1 MSPHASRSSKMS
13 RVSLIIGSTSDREI
27 GDKAE
32 AVLKEFGVNY
42 DYQVYSAHRNPKALQ
57 EYIEASDA
65 SVYIAIAGL
74 SAALPGF
81 IAAHTLKPVIGV
93 PKDAKLG
100 GIDSLLSIAQMP
112 PGVPVACVG
121 VDNSRNGAL
130 LAIEILALSDEGLRE
145 KLVEYRRKRA
155 ART

>member
-1 MSPHASRSSKMS
+1 MS
-13 RVSLIIGSTSDREI
+13 RVALIIGSTSDKEI

-32 AVLKEFGVNY
+32 AILKEFGVDY

-57 EYIEASDA
+57 EYIDASDA
-65 SVYIAIAGL
+65 SVYIAVAGL

-112 PGVPVACVG
+112 PGVPVATVG

-130 LAIEILALSDEGLRE
+130 LAIQILALSDEGLE
-145 KLVEYRRKRA
+145 KKLVEYRRKRA

>member
-1 MSPHASRSSKMS
+1 MS

-32 AVLKEFGVNY
+32 AVLKEFGVDY
-42 DYQVYSAHRNPKALQ
+42 DYQVYSAHRSPKDLR

-65 SVYIAIAGL
+65 SVYIAVAGL

-121 VDNSRNGAL
+121 IDNSRNGAL
-130 LAIEILALSDEGLRE
+130 LAIEILALTDDGLRE

>member
-1 MSPHASRSSKMS
+1 MS
-13 RVSLIIGSTSDREI
+13 RVALILGSTSDKEI

-32 AVLKEFGVNY
+32 AILKEFGVDY
-42 DYQVYSAHRNPKALQ
+42 DYQVYSAHRNPEALQ
-57 EYIEASDA
+57 GYIAASDA
-65 SVYIAIAGL
+65 SVYIAVAGL

-81 IAAHTLKPVIGV
+81 IAAHSLKPVIGV

-100 GIDSLLSIAQMP
+100 GIDALLSIAQMP
-112 PGVPVACVG
+112 PGVPVATVG
-121 VDNSRNGAL
+121 IDNSRNGAL

>member
-1 MSPHASRSSKMS
+1 MS
-13 RVSLIIGSTSDREI
+13 RVSLIIGSTSDQEI

-32 AVLKEFGVNY
+32 AILEEFGVDY

-57 EYIEASDA
+57 EYIVASDA
-65 SVYIAIAGL
+65 SIYIAVAGL

-112 PGVPVACVG
+112 PGVPVATVG
-121 VDNSRNGAL
+121 IDNSRNGAL

>member
-1 MSPHASRSSKMS
+1 MS

-93 PKDAKLG
+93 PKDTKLG

>member
-1 MSPHASRSSKMS
+1 MS

-32 AVLKEFGVNY
+32 AILKEFGVDY

-65 SVYIAIAGL
+65 SVYIAVAGL

-121 VDNSRNGAL
+121 IDNSRNGAL
-130 LAIEILALSDEGLRE
+130 LAIEILALSDEGLRT
-145 KLVEYRRKRA
+145 KLIEYRRKRA

>member
-1 MSPHASRSSKMS
+1 MS

-32 AVLKEFGVNY
+32 AVLKEFGVDY

-65 SVYIAIAGL
+65 SIYIAVAGL

-121 VDNSRNGAL
+121 IDNSRNGAL

-145 KLVEYRRKRA
+145 QLVEYRRKRA

>member
-1 MSPHASRSSKMS
+1 MSK
-13 RVSLIIGSTSDREI
+13 VSLIIGSTSDREI

-32 AVLKEFGVNY
+32 AVLKEFGVDY

-121 VDNSRNGAL
+121 IDNSRNGAL

>member
-1 MSPHASRSSKMS
+1 MS

-32 AVLKEFGVNY
+32 AILKEFGVDY

-65 SVYIAIAGL
+65 SVYIAVAGL

-93 PKDAKLG
+93 PKNAKLG

-121 VDNSRNGAL
+121 IDNSRNGAL

>member
-1 MSPHASRSSKMS
+1 MS

-32 AVLKEFGVNY
+32 AILKEFGVDY

-57 EYIEASDA
+57 GYIEASDA

-130 LAIEILALSDEGLRE
+130 LAIEILALSDDGLRT

>member
-1 MSPHASRSSKMS
+1 MS

-32 AVLKEFGVNY
+32 AILKEFGVEY

-130 LAIEILALSDEGLRE
+130 LAIEILALSDEGLSE

>member
-1 MSPHASRSSKMS
+1 MS

-32 AVLKEFGVNY
+32 AILKEFGVDY

-65 SVYIAIAGL
+65 SIYIAVAGL

-121 VDNSRNGAL
+121 IDNSRNGAL

-145 KLVEYRRKRA
+145 KLVEYRLKRA

>member
-1 MSPHASRSSKMS
+1 MS

-32 AVLKEFGVNY
+32 AVLKEFGVDY
-42 DYQVYSAHRNPKALQ
+42 DYQVYSAHRSPKALQ

-93 PKDAKLG
+93 PKDAKLR

-130 LAIEILALSDEGLRE
+130 LAIEILALSDEGLSE

>member
-1 MSPHASRSSKMS
+1 MS

-32 AVLKEFGVNY
+32 TVLKDFGVDY
-42 DYQVYSAHRNPKALQ
+42 DYHVYSAHRNPKELQ
-57 EYIEASDA
+57 EYIEVSDA
-65 SVYIAIAGL
+65 SVYIAVAGL

-112 PGVPVACVG
+112 SGVPVACVG

-130 LAIEILALSDEGLRE
+130 LAVEILALSDEGLKE
-145 KLVEYRRKRA
+145 KLVEYRQKRA

>member
-1 MSPHASRSSKMS
+1 MS

-32 AVLKEFGVNY
+32 AILKEFGVDY

-57 EYIEASDA
+57 EYIKESDA

-81 IAAHTLKPVIGV
+81 IAAHTLKPVVGV

-121 VDNSRNGAL
+121 IDNSRNGAL

-145 KLVEYRRKRA
+145 KLVEYRLKRA

>member
-1 MSPHASRSSKMS
+1 MS

-32 AVLKEFGVNY
+32 AVLKEFGVDY
-42 DYQVYSAHRNPKALQ
+42 DYPVYSAHRNPKALQ

-65 SVYIAIAGL
+65 SIYIAVAGL

-93 PKDAKLG
+93 PKNAKLG

-121 VDNSRNGAL
+121 IDNSRNGAL

-145 KLVEYRRKRA
+145 KLVEYRLKRA

>member
-1 MSPHASRSSKMS
+1 MS

-32 AVLKEFGVNY
+32 AILKEFGVEY

-65 SVYIAIAGL
+65 TVYIAIAGL

-130 LAIEILALSDEGLRE
+130 LAIEILALSDEGLSE

>member
-1 MSPHASRSSKMS
+1 MS

-32 AVLKEFGVNY
+32 AILKEFGVDY

-65 SVYIAIAGL
+65 SVYIAVAGL

-121 VDNSRNGAL
+121 IDNSRNGAL

>member
-1 MSPHASRSSKMS
+1 MS
-13 RVSLIIGSTSDREI
+13 RVSLIIGSTSDQEI

-32 AVLKEFGVNY
+32 AILKEFGVDY
-42 DYQVYSAHRNPKALQ
+42 DYQVYSAHRSPKALQ

-65 SVYIAIAGL
+65 SVYIAVAGL

-121 VDNSRNGAL
+121 IDNSRNGAL

>member
-1 MSPHASRSSKMS
+1 MS
-13 RVSLIIGSTSDREI
+13 RVALIIGSTSDREI

-32 AVLKEFGVNY
+32 AILEEFGIDY

-57 EYIEASDA
+57 GYIEASDA

-100 GIDSLLSIAQMP
+100 GIDSLLSITQMP

-121 VDNSRNGAL
+121 IDNSRNGAL

-145 KLVEYRRKRA
+145 KLAEYRRKRA

>member
-1 MSPHASRSSKMS
+1 MS
-13 RVSLIIGSTSDREI
+13 RVSLIIGSTSDQEI

-32 AVLKEFGVNY
+32 AILEEFGVDY

-57 EYIEASDA
+57 EYIVASDA
-65 SVYIAIAGL
+65 SIYIAVAGL

-112 PGVPVACVG
+112 PGIPVATVG
-121 VDNSRNGAL
+121 IDNSRNGAL
-130 LAIEILALSDEGLRE
+130 LAIEILALSNEGLRE

>member
-1 MSPHASRSSKMS
+1 MS
-13 RVSLIIGSTSDREI
+13 RVSLILGSTSDREI

-32 AVLKEFGVNY
+32 AVLKEFGVDY

-65 SVYIAIAGL
+65 SIYIAVAGL

-121 VDNSRNGAL
+121 IDNSRNGAL

-145 KLVEYRRKRA
+145 KLVEYRLKRA

>member
-1 MSPHASRSSKMS
+1 MS

-32 AVLKEFGVNY
+32 AVLKEFGVDY
-42 DYQVYSAHRNPKALQ
+42 DYQVYSAHRSPKDLR

-65 SVYIAIAGL
+65 SVYIAVAGL

-121 VDNSRNGAL
+121 IDNSRNGAL

-145 KLVEYRRKRA
+145 KLVEYRLKRA

>member
-1 MSPHASRSSKMS
+1 MS
-13 RVSLIIGSTSDREI
+13 RVSLIIGSTSDQEI

-32 AVLKEFGVNY
+32 AILKEFGVEY
-42 DYQVYSAHRNPKALQ
+42 DYQVYSAHRNPKALR
-57 EYIEASDA
+57 EYIEASEA

-130 LAIEILALSDEGLRE
+130 LTIEILALSDEGLRE
-145 KLVEYRRKRA
+145 KLVEYRRKRT

>member
-1 MSPHASRSSKMS
+1 M
-13 RVSLIIGSTSDREI
+13 IIGSTSDREI

-32 AVLKEFGVNY
+32 AVLKEFGVDY

-65 SVYIAIAGL
+65 SIYIAVAGL

-121 VDNSRNGAL
+121 IDNSRNGAL

-145 KLVEYRRKRA
+145 QLVEYRLKRA

>member
-1 MSPHASRSSKMS
+1 MS

-32 AVLKEFGVNY
+32 AILKEFGVDY

-65 SVYIAIAGL
+65 SVYIAVAGL

-130 LAIEILALSDEGLRE
+130 LALEILALSDEGLRE

>member
-1 MSPHASRSSKMS
+1 MS
-13 RVSLIIGSTSDREI
+13 RVALIIGSTSDREI

-32 AVLKEFGVNY
+32 AILKEFGVDY

-65 SVYIAIAGL
+65 SVYIAVAGL